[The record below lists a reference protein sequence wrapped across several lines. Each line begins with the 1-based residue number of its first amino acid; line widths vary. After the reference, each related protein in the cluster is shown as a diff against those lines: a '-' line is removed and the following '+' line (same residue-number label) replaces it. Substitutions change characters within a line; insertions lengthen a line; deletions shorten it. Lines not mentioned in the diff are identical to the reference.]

1 MATVMIFICTVY
13 HRNVQNDDNMKAAN
27 VAAVSS
33 HPINIKPEPIT
44 RYV

>member
-1 MATVMIFICTVY
+1 MDTLMIFIYTVY
-13 HRNVQNDDNMKAAN
+13 HRNVQNDDSLKAAN
-27 VAAVSS
+27 VAAMSS